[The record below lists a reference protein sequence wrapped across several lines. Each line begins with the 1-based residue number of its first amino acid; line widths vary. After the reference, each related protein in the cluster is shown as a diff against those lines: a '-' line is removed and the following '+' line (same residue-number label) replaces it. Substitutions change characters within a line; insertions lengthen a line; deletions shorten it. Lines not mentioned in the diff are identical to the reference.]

1 LKKTYILD
9 TSVLVHDPQALFVFQ
24 DNDIIVPMAVIEE
37 IDGHKKRMDQV
48 GKNARKVARILD
60 NFRLTGHLDQGVPLL
75 DMGGTLRVELNHQE
89 VGLLPAALDHNKT
102 DNRIIAVALSMKQTL
117 DNPVV
122 LVTKDTTMRVK
133 ADALSVEAEDYE
145 TDQIDFESV
154 YTGIVTV
161 SVDSRI
167 IDRFYQ
173 DGGITLDEK
182 QFHSNQFV
190 VLEDDTGGSK
200 SALARVG
207 KNGVLQPLRY
217 SGGEVFG
224 IRPRNKEQRFALE
237 LLLDE
242 EVRLVTLL
250 GQAGTG
256 KTLVA
261 LAAGLQQVVEDK
273 SYRRLSV
280 SRPIMPMGKDLGYL
294 PGEVDEKLRPWMQP
308 IYDNLELLLGE
319 RDKQTKLERLVDSL
333 RDMNL
338 LELEA
343 LTYIRGRSIPQQFLL
358 VDEAQNLSP
367 HEVKTIITRV
377 GEGTKIVLTG
387 DPYQIDHPYL
397 DANSNGLTYVAER
410 FKDEPI
416 AGHVTLVRGERSE
429 LAEIAAKLLL

>member
-1 LKKTYILD
+1 MKKTYILD

-24 DNDIIVPMAVIEE
+24 DNDIIIPMAVIEE

-60 NFRLTGHLDQGVPLL
+60 DFRMTGHLDQGVSLS
-75 DMGGTLRVELNHQE
+75 DKGGTLRVELNHQE
-89 VGLLPAALDHNKT
+89 VGLLPAALDHYKT
-102 DNRIIAVALSMKQTL
+102 DNRIIAVALAMKQNL
-117 DNPVV
+117 NNPVV

-154 YTGIVTV
+154 YTGVVTL
-161 SVDSRI
+161 SVDSKL

-173 DGGITLDEK
+173 DGEITLDEQ
-182 QFHSNQFV
+182 QFHPNQFV
-190 VLEDDTGGSK
+190 ILEDDAGGSK

-207 KNGVLQPLRY
+207 KHGTLQPLRY
-217 SGGEVFG
+217 TGGEVFG

-397 DANSNGLTYVAER
+397 DVNSNGLTYAAER
-410 FKDEPI
+410 FKDEPV

-429 LAEIAAKLLL
+429 LAEIAARLLS